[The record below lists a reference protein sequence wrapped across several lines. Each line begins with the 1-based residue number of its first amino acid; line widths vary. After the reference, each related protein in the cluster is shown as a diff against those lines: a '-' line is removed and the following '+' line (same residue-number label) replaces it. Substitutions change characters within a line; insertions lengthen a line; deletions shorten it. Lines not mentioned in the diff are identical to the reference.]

1 MRRRCA
7 NWLDTFML
15 WTLPRSEAQESYIF
29 WTGLFTLSSVLRR
42 KVKIPKS
49 ILGSWECPPHLY
61 VMFIAPPGES
71 RKTTTQSYAID
82 LLDELPDVH
91 KGPAIISQ
99 ASLLSKLVESE
110 DSSVYLISEEFSDL
124 IMKSKGE
131 MFEFLTSM
139 FDGKKSIEA
148 STISRGVEFVS
159 KPCVNLLAATTP
171 VWVAENM
178 SEAVI
183 GGGFASRVVFI
194 YEEATRRK
202 QFIYKGKIS
211 FDDLNKAREDLVED
225 LKHIDT
231 LNGDFD
237 LTKEAE
243 VWLENWYQNRPSEPN
258 KKLKGY
264 HERKPAHLLKVAML
278 LHVAKSDTLILDV
291 PDVEAALAE
300 LTKIERKLHRV
311 FEGVGKNPFVFDMRN
326 IIDYVNEQKKVEKTE
341 LLTHFTA
348 AAPPSMLNDLI
359 SALLSM
365 RKIKVVEEDK
375 KIYYIPAG

>member
-1 MRRRCA
+1 
-7 NWLDTFML
+7 ML

-29 WTGLFTLSSVLRR
+29 WTGLFTLSAVLRR
-42 KVKIPKS
+42 KVKVPKP

-71 RKTTTQSYAID
+71 RKTTTMSYSID
-82 LLDELPDVH
+82 LLDELPDVQ
-91 KGPAIISQ
+91 KGPAIITQ
-99 ASLLSKLVESE
+99 ASLLDKLVESE
-110 DSSVYLISEEFSDL
+110 DASVYLMAEEFSDL

-148 STISRGVEFVS
+148 STISRGVQFVE

-194 YEEATRRK
+194 YEETVRRK
-202 QFIYKGKIS
+202 QFIYKGKVQLE
-211 FDDLNKAREDLVED
+211 DVAKARADLVED
-225 LKHIDT
+225 LRHIDT
-231 LNGDFD
+231 LKGDFD

-243 VWLENWYQNRPSEPN
+243 EWLENWYQNRPSEPN

-278 LHVAKSDTLILDV
+278 LHVARDDSLVLDRC
-291 PDVEAALAE
+291 DVEEALAV
-300 LTKIERKLHRV
+300 LGKIEKKLHRV
-311 FEGVGKNPFVFDMRN
+311 FEGVGKNPYTFDMRD
-326 IIDYVNEQKKVEKTE
+326 IIEYVNEQKKVEKIS
-341 LLTHFTA
+341 LLSHFTA
-348 AAPPSMLNDLI
+348 AAPPSILNDLI
-359 SALLSM
+359 SALLTM
-365 RKIKVVEEDK
+365 KKIKVIEEDK
-375 KIYYIPAG
+375 KIYYIPAS